1 MLLGVFAV
9 LLVLA
14 GMAVSA
20 TACEGVGGPELT
32 TLTTS
37 LSGEGKEGTTITV
50 LEGSKVKD
58 KATLKG
64 KNAGAATGK
73 VTYKVYS
80 NSECKTVVANAG
92 EVSVSGESVPAS
104 SEEELEGG
112 ATYYW
117 QAHYS
122 GDSKNAESTSEC
134 DEILTVKAKTSISTK
149 LSGESKEGEELTVLE
164 GTKVKDKATLKGKN
178 ASSATG
184 KVTYKVYSD
193 SECKTLYKEAS
204 EVTVSGESVPA
215 SSEEELA
222 GGASYYWQATYKGDS
237 LHQESKSECNE
248 ISNVKAKTSLSTK
261 LSGESKEGEELT
273 VLEGSKVKD
282 KATLSGTK
290 SSTAS
295 GKVVYK
301 VYSDKEC
308 KTLVEEAGEV
318 TVSSGSVPASN
329 EVELTGGS
337 SYYWQ
342 ATYKGDS
349 LHQESKSECN
359 EISNIQAPTTLS
371 TSLSGEK
378 QTAAEISVSEGAPA
392 SDAATLGG
400 TASSLATGTVKYDVY
415 SDSECKTLVKEA
427 GEATVSGTFVPASSS
442 ETLSTGTY
450 FWQASYAGDKL
461 NAPSTSVCTTEIE
474 AVTPEITTSL
484 SSEGQSGEQLE
495 ILEGEG
501 IKDTATVHGEHAS
514 IATGTVKY
522 DVYSDSECKTLVK
535 EAGEATVSGESV
547 PASNEETLSP
557 GTYYWQTSYSGD
569 AHNPAAKSE
578 CDAELVVVT
587 SATSLSTSLVGESKT
602 GENIEVKEGSA
613 VHDTAT
619 LSGSNAATAGGYI
632 EYNVYSDSECK
643 TLVAQA
649 GSGEVTSGSI
659 PASSEE
665 TLPAGA
671 YYWQA
676 IYSSEGVN
684 HSTTSTCGAEKSVVT
699 APVTTSLSGDSH
711 TGAEIE
717 AEESQPVTDTATLH
731 GEHASIATGT
741 VKYAVYSD
749 GKCTHL
755 VTSAGE
761 VSVGG
766 ASVPTSDAE
775 TLSPGVYYWQANYSG
790 DSNNAPAKSACGTA
804 VLVVGSALAQ
814 YAALGDSFSA
824 GEGTESY
831 YARTDVLFGNTNQCH
846 RSPTAYPVRLAE
858 ARFPELRLTIGV
870 ESEVFAPEPTFIFRA
885 CNGAI
890 TTNIWNVGQYG
901 EWIGGGVNEWIAPPP
916 PQVRWLHTGEPPTA
930 PNYRITL
937 VTLTIGGNNA
947 GFGTIARN
955 CINSFG
961 AILRPALGYERDK
974 CEEVIKEWETGEAGI
989 PNTLEPELGMPSLIG
1004 EIPRTLNAIHEAAP
1018 NARIVVPLYPKILN
1032 TEVHPRIMLNRS
1044 SDYEA
1049 FIENP
1054 VRKDAS
1060 IAVKLENFQRLL
1072 NETITTNVKEWADT
1086 EGVDVTIIP
1095 NTVNAIYGHRLGD
1108 AGPWVNGLIPGGFPP
1123 FRESLHP
1130 TCKGQLALAR
1140 AMLGPLGFVEPEEGW
1155 TC

>member
-1 MLLGVFAV
+1 MLLGVLAV

-64 KNAGAATGK
+64 KNAGTATGK

-134 DEILTVKAKTSISTK
+134 DEILTVKAKTS
-149 LSGESKEGEELTVLE
+149 LT
-164 GTKVKDKATLKGKN
+164 
-178 ASSATG
+178 
-184 KVTYKVYSD
+184 
-193 SECKTLYKEAS
+193 
-204 EVTVSGESVPA
+204 
-215 SSEEELA
+215 
-222 GGASYYWQATYKGDS
+222 
-237 LHQESKSECNE
+237 
-248 ISNVKAKTSLSTK
+248 TK

-282 KATLSGTK
+282 KATLKGKNASTATGKITYKVYSDSECKTLYKEAGEVTVSGESVPASSEEELEGGATYYWQATYKGDSLHQESKSECNEISNIKAKTSLTTKLSGESKEGEELTVLEGSKVKDKATLAGTK

-329 EVELTGGS
+329 EVELTGGA

-359 EISNIQAPTTLS
+359 EIANIQAPTTLS

-378 QTAAEISVSEGAPA
+378 QTAAEISVSEDA
-392 SDAATLGG
+392 SVNDAATLSG
-400 TASSLATGTVKYDVY
+400 TAASLATGTVKYDVY

-427 GEATVSGTFVPASSS
+427 GEATVSGAFMPSSSS
-442 ETLSTGTY
+442 ETLTPGTY
-450 FWQASYAGDKL
+450 FWRASYSGDKL
-461 NAPSTSVCTTEIE
+461 NAPSTSVCATEVE
-474 AVTPEITTSL
+474 AVTPELTTML
-484 SSEGQSGEQLE
+484 SAEGQSGEQLE
-495 ILEGEG
+495 ILEGAG
-501 IKDTATVHGEHAS
+501 VKDTATLHGENAS

-535 EAGEATVSGESV
+535 EAGEVTVSGTSV
-547 PASNEETLSP
+547 PASSEETLSP
-557 GTYYWQTSYSGD
+557 GTYYWQASYSGD

-578 CDAELVVVT
+578 CGIEVVVVT
-587 SATSLSTSLVGESKT
+587 TSTMLSTSLAGESKT
-602 GENIEVKEGSA
+602 GADIEVKEGSA

-619 LSGSNAATAGGYI
+619 LSGTNAATAGGHI
-632 EYNVYSDSECK
+632 EYNAYSDSECK
-643 TLVAQA
+643 ELVAQA
-649 GSGEVTSGSI
+649 GSGEVTSGSV
-659 PASSEE
+659 PPSSEE
-665 TLPAGA
+665 TLPAGT

-676 IYSSEGVN
+676 IYSGEGVN

-699 APVTTSLSGDSH
+699 ASVTTSLSGDSH

-717 AEESQPVTDTATLH
+717 VEEDESVTDTATLH

-749 GKCTHL
+749 GKCEHL
-755 VTSAGE
+755 VTNAGE
-761 VSVGG
+761 VSVSG
-766 ASVPTSDAE
+766 ASVPASDAE
-775 TLSPGVYYWQANYSG
+775 TLSPGIYYWQASYSG
-790 DSNNAPAKSACGTA
+790 DANNAPAKSACSTA
-804 VLVVGSALAQ
+804 VVVVSSALAQ

-824 GEGTESY
+824 GEGAKSY
-831 YARTDVLFGNTNQCH
+831 YVNTNVERGNQCH
-846 RSPTAYPVRLAE
+846 RSTVAYPVRLAE
-858 ARFPELRLTIGV
+858 ARFPDLRLTIGR
-870 ESEVFAPEPTFIFRA
+870 ENEVFAPEPAFIFRA
-885 CNGAI
+885 CNAAV
-890 TTNIWNVGQYG
+890 TTNVWHIGQYN
-901 EWIGGGVNEWIAPPP
+901 EWIGGGVNEWITLP
-916 PQVRWLHTGEPPTA
+916 PQVRWLYKGEPPTE
-930 PNYRITL
+930 PNERITL
-937 VTLTIGGNNA
+937 VTLTIGGNDA
-947 GFGTIARN
+947 GFGTIAEN
-955 CINSFG
+955 CINSPLFDG
-961 AILRPALGYERDK
+961 VIYTRKK
-974 CEEVIKEWETGEAGI
+974 CEEVIDEWETGEART
-989 PNTLEPELGMPSLIG
+989 PNTLTPGLGIPSLITA
-1004 EIPRTLNAIHEAAP
+1004 IPRTLNAIHEAAP
-1018 NARIVVPLYPKILN
+1018 NARIRVPLYPEILN
-1032 TEVHPRIMLNRS
+1032 TEIHPRIML
-1044 SDYEA
+1044 DEHFEA
-1049 FIENP
+1049 YVENP
-1054 VRKDAS
+1054 IWWEAS
-1060 IAVKLENFQRLL
+1060 VAVAMERLQRLL
-1072 NETITTNVKEWADT
+1072 NETIATSVKDWAETN
-1086 EGVDVTIIP
+1086 GVDAAVIP
-1095 NTVNAIYGHRLGD
+1095 NTVNTFKGHRLGD
-1108 AGPWVNGLIPGGFPP
+1108 AVPWVNGFIQSGFLE

-1130 TCKGQLALAR
+1130 TCRGQLALAR
-1140 AMLGPLGFVEPEEGW
+1140 TMLGPLGFVEPEEGW
-1155 TC
+1155 IC